1 MGIRREPI
9 LTLLVGLLTLCG
21 AASSWIPL
29 YLRSTKLCSWC
40 LLFAFLSLY
49 LRDPGDVDPFP
60 RVSCPEGAP
69 MCLMCL
75 GVKGRRRYAAD
86 GRRWRQRV
94 GKRGEETVRT

>member
-9 LTLLVGLLTLCG
+9 FTLLVGLLTLCG

-60 RVSCPEGAP
+60 RVMALSLTTTIFRTTKTNPI
-69 MCLMCL
+69 
-75 GVKGRRRYAAD
+75 
-86 GRRWRQRV
+86 
-94 GKRGEETVRT
+94 KRHHTPSAYDHTAL